1 MGIAGSDM
9 YCNEAIA
16 FFNNIKIN
24 KEYFYNILKYTNY
37 DKQKH
42 LFNSQIG
49 KAFNKSTLAKV
60 LLYVPSPE
68 DQEKV
73 VAMIQAINNEESEF
87 NNCIKSLK
95 STITN
100 LYYCVEQYTKG
111 EAVVNNMDGDND
123 DDEQE
128 ENEEEPEIE
137 LERVEI
143 KGNTY
148 LSDGCNTVI
157 INSVLL

>member
-1 MGIAGSDM
+1 MIL
-9 YCNEAIA
+9 
-16 FFNNIKIN
+16 NNKTYN
-24 KEYFYNILKYTNY
+24 HYFYNILKYTNY

-42 LFNSQIG
+42 LFTSQIG

-95 STITN
+95 TTITN

-111 EAVVNNMDGDND
+111 EAVVNNMDCDN
-123 DDEQE
+123 DEQE
-128 ENEEEPEIE
+128 EEEN
-137 LERVEI
+137 
-143 KGNTY
+143 KMK
-148 LSDGCNTVI
+148 
-157 INSVLL
+157 

>member
-1 MGIAGSDM
+1 
-9 YCNEAIA
+9 
-16 FFNNIKIN
+16 
-24 KEYFYNILKYTNY
+24 
-37 DKQKH
+37 
-42 LFNSQIG
+42 
-49 KAFNKSTLAKV
+49 
-60 LLYVPSPE
+60 
-68 DQEKV
+68 
-73 VAMIQAINNEESEF
+73 MIQAINDEESEF

-137 LERVEI
+137 LEHVEI
-143 KGNTY
+143 KGKTY